1 MKEIIL
7 LMYSLLLAFR
17 QNLLVFLSGL
27 IVSFLGC
34 RFLLFTNLLG
44 IPILRLCLL
53 LPALIDGLQAPL
65 GRALA
70 STDRLVAYEDK
81 HRVGVTGGKDPQAN
95 PAALLD
101 GHFKSRLL
109 FGAVGFDFFF
119 VHSVAV
125 DHNFDGNFPR
135 GFDP

>member
-1 MKEIIL
+1 
-7 LMYSLLLAFR
+7 MYSLLLAFR

-70 STDRLVAYEDK
+70 GTNRLVAHKDK
-81 HRVGVTGGKDPQAN
+81 YRVGVTRREDSQAH
-95 PAALLD
+95 PAALFD
-101 GHFKSRLL
+101 GHFKC
-109 FGAVGFDFFF
+109 
-119 VHSVAV
+119 H
-125 DHNFDGNFPR
+125 
-135 GFDP
+135 